1 MTIIANLTLLAAAL
15 FALFAMLRWDT
26 LMQQLNGFSNH
37 RYNTWLRQSG
47 ELSSIKR
54 LTVLA
59 VLIACF
65 TTMAQTSWIVV
76 MILAAVLVGQGIAL
90 FMAKHDKPVKRG
102 DKRVTILLLSALVIA
117 VIAVGAA
124 GYAGSLQSKVIAS
137 QSAAITAVMILAV
150 SPLLIMLASW
160 LLHPILK
167 HGNDNTED

>member
-1 MTIIANLTLLAAAL
+1 MMTIIANLTLLAAAL
-15 FALFAMLRWDT
+15 FALCAMLRWDS
-26 LMQQLNGFSNH
+26 LMQLLNGFSNH

-47 ELSSIKR
+47 ELTSIKR

-90 FMAKHDKPVKRG
+90 FMAKHEKP

-117 VIAVGAA
+117 VIAAGAA

-150 SPLLIMLASW
+150 SPLLIMLTSW

-167 HGNDNTED
+167 HGNDNPDD